1 MALPAADRDVLLAT
15 VDAWVANAGSAK
27 RTAGQ
32 LYCHPNTVRYR
43 LQRVQNELRMS
54 LTDPNAVA
62 QLVVALR
69 AWRML
74 GDAST
79 PDHVRLSI
87 PKLTVEPITAGTNRK
102 INASALNPPLIS
114 SGTVC
119 RRA

>member
-1 MALPAADRDVLLAT
+1 MLLDT

-43 LQRVQNELRMS
+43 LQRVQNELGMS
-54 LTDPNAVA
+54 LTDPSAVA

-74 GDAST
+74 GDARPPATRQTGRALWRAPTRTSPSCGRSQT
-79 PDHVRLSI
+79 SPDR
-87 PKLTVEPITAGTNRK
+87 
-102 INASALNPPLIS
+102 
-114 SGTVC
+114 
-119 RRA
+119 